1 MHNNRR
7 ARGRVDHVA
16 IAVRNLDAAL
26 ELYRDAF
33 GFEVLNQ
40 REIKGAYSGMK
51 SAELDAGGF
60 SIVLIEG
67 TDPQSQV
74 SRYVQ
79 EYGPGV
85 QHIAI
90 EVEDVPTL
98 ASQLRETGIQFATN
112 IIRGAGLVQIF
123 TRRDSNSG
131 MMFEFINR
139 INQTEGF
146 EPGNIQQLFDQLEA
160 SETY

>member
-1 MHNNRR
+1 
-7 ARGRVDHVA
+7 
-16 IAVRNLDAAL
+16 
-26 ELYRDAF
+26 
-33 GFEVLNQ
+33 
-40 REIKGAYSGMK
+40 MK

-74 SRYVQ
+74 SRYIQ

-90 EVEDVPTL
+90 EVEDVPKM
-98 ASQLRETGIQFATN
+98 ASQLQEAGIQFATD

-139 INQTEGF
+139 IDQTGGF
-146 EPGNIQQLFDQLEA
+146 EQGNIQKLFNQLEA
-160 SETY
+160 SEAY